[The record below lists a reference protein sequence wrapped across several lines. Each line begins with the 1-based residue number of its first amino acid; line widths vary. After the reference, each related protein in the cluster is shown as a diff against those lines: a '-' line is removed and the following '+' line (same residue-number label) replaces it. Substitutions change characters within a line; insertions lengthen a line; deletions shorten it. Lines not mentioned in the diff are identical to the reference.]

1 MSSYEFGVK
10 FYQQFAPVLAA
21 GAFCGCFSA
30 SRDQE
35 DEWSTYTFNR
45 KNTGATLLRDADRIA
60 TGTRPVNEKIVEI
73 LGLERGQSG
82 RTREARGDEPG
93 LALGPIH
100 RRSLGNSKN
109 EIPPPRQGL
118 SI

>member
-1 MSSYEFGVK
+1 MLSMSSYEFAVK

-60 TGTRPVNEKIVEI
+60 TGTRPVNEKIVERI
-73 LGLERGQSG
+73 SAAIALWQFGELGSLTSSDS
-82 RTREARGDEPG
+82 T
-93 LALGPIH
+93 LGTTCHESRICP
-100 RRSLGNSKN
+100 
-109 EIPPPRQGL
+109 
-118 SI
+118 